1 MDFLPSARSK
11 TTHTVF
17 IRFPD
22 HEMEQNFYERI
33 FKSRTELRKSEMKGG
48 QTFSA
53 RSGKLAGLTT
63 PIFVHKLDS
72 LLRVLVEFFVIFL

>member
-1 MDFLPSARSK
+1 MDFLRSAHSR
-11 TTHTVF
+11 TTHTVS

-22 HEMEQNFYERI
+22 HEMDQDFYERKS
-33 FKSRTELRKSEMKGG
+33 KSRTELRKSEMKGG

-63 PIFVHKLDS
+63 PISVHKLDS
-72 LLRVLVEFFVIFL
+72 LLRVLVEFFVIFV